1 MEARSP
7 ESIVPRTKRPRVRRP
22 DDEATLTEHLGE
34 LRYRII
40 RSILAVV
47 VGMLVVLLQYERLLR
62 FLTEPYR
69 DLCAENPDFGC
80 DGTLY
85 GLGPL
90 DGLAA
95 RMRISAYGGL
105 ILALPVIMWQI
116 WRFVAPALHRKEK
129 KYAVGF
135 VASSVALFSL
145 GAYIAYW
152 TLDKALEFLISWSGA
167 DVEQTYQITKYV
179 NLVFTM
185 MLAFGVGLLF
195 PVLLVFLQLVE
206 VVNPRQLVA
215 QWRWAIMLIFLA
227 AALITPS
234 GDPISLFALSLPMC
248 LLYLVSIGIGY
259 FVGWRRSRKARAST

>member
-1 MEARSP
+1 MAL
-7 ESIVPRTKRPRVRRP
+7 RTKRRRVRRP

-34 LRYRII
+34 LRFRII
-40 RSILAVV
+40 RSLLAVAI
-47 VGMLVVLLQYERLLR
+47 GMILVLLQYERLLR

-69 DLCAENPDFGC
+69 NLCAERKDFAC

-95 RMRISAYGGL
+95 RMRISVYGGL

-135 VASSVALFSL
+135 VASSVVLFAL
-145 GAYIAYW
+145 GGYIAYW
-152 TLDKALEFLISWSGA
+152 TLDKALEFLISWSGT
-167 DVEQTYQITKYV
+167 DVEQAYQITKYV

-185 MLAFGVGLLF
+185 VLAFGIGFLF

-206 VVNPRQLVA
+206 VVTPAQLVK
-215 QWRWAIMLIFLA
+215 QWRWAIMLIFLTA
-227 AALITPS
+227 AVITPS
-234 GDPISLFALSLPMC
+234 GDPVSLFALSLPMC
-248 LLYLVSIGIGY
+248 LLFAVSVCIGY
-259 FVGWRRSRKARAST
+259 AVAWRRRRRGRVAS

>member
-1 MEARSP
+1 MALRS
-7 ESIVPRTKRPRVRRP
+7 RKRRVRRP
-22 DDEATLTEHLGE
+22 DDEATLTEHLSE

-40 RSILAVV
+40 RSLLAVAI
-47 VGMLVVLLQYERLLR
+47 GMILVLLQYEPLLR

-69 DLCAENPDFGC
+69 NLCEERQDFAC

-90 DGLAA
+90 DGFAA
-95 RMRISAYGGL
+95 RMRISVYGGL

-135 VASSVALFSL
+135 VMSSVVLFAL
-145 GAYIAYW
+145 GGYIAYW

-167 DVEQTYQITKYV
+167 DVEQAYQITKYV
-179 NLVFTM
+179 NLVFLM
-185 MLAFGVGLLF
+185 VLSFGIGFLF

-206 VVNPRQLVA
+206 AITPRQLVM
-215 QWRWAIMLIFLA
+215 QWRWAIMLIFLTA
-227 AALITPS
+227 AVITPS
-234 GDPISLFALSLPMC
+234 GDPISLFTLSVPMC
-248 LLYLVSIGIGY
+248 VLYGLSVGIGY
-259 FVGWRRSRKARAST
+259 AVAWRRRRARAVP

>member
-1 MEARSP
+1 MALRSK
-7 ESIVPRTKRPRVRRP
+7 KRRVRRP

-34 LRYRII
+34 LRFRII
-40 RSILAVV
+40 RSLLAVAI
-47 VGMLVVLLQYERLLR
+47 GMILVLLQYEPLLR

-69 DLCAENPDFGC
+69 NLCEERSDFAC

-95 RMRISAYGGL
+95 RMRISVYGGL

-135 VASSVALFSL
+135 VASSVLLFAL
-145 GAYIAYW
+145 GGYIAYW
-152 TLDKALEFLISWSGA
+152 TLDKALEFLISWSGT
-167 DVEQTYQITKYV
+167 DVEQAYQITKYV
-179 NLVFTM
+179 NLVFM
-185 MLAFGVGLLF
+185 MVLAFGIGFLF

-206 VVNPRQLVA
+206 VITPRQLVQ
-215 QWRWAIMLIFLA
+215 QWRWAIMLIFLTA
-227 AALITPS
+227 AVITPS
-234 GDPISLFALSLPMC
+234 GDPVSLFALSLPMC
-248 LLYLVSIGIGY
+248 LLYGVSVGIGY
-259 FVGWRRSRKARAST
+259 AVAWRRRRRSRTAS

>member
-1 MEARSP
+1 MALRSK
-7 ESIVPRTKRPRVRRP
+7 KRRVRRP

-34 LRYRII
+34 LRFRII
-40 RSILAVV
+40 RSLLAVAL
-47 VGMLVVLLQYERLLR
+47 GMILVLLQYEPLLR

-69 DLCAENPDFGC
+69 NLCEERPDFAC

-95 RMRISAYGGL
+95 RMRISVYGGL

-135 VASSVALFSL
+135 VASSVLLFAL
-145 GAYIAYW
+145 GGYIAYW
-152 TLDKALEFLISWSGA
+152 TLDKALEFLISWSGT
-167 DVEQTYQITKYV
+167 DVEQAYQITKYV
-179 NLVFTM
+179 NLVFLM
-185 MLAFGVGLLF
+185 VLAFGIGFLF

-206 VVNPRQLVA
+206 VITPRQLVQ
-215 QWRWAIMLIFLA
+215 QWRWAIMLIFLTA
-227 AALITPS
+227 AVITPS
-234 GDPISLFALSLPMC
+234 GDPVSLFALSLPMC
-248 LLYLVSIGIGY
+248 LLYGVSVGIGY
-259 FVGWRRSRKARAST
+259 AVAWRRRRRSRTAS